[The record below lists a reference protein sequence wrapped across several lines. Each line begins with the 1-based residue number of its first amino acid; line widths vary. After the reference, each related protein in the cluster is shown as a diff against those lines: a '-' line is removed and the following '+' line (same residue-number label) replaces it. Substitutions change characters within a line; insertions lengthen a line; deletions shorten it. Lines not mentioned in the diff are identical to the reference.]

1 VVRLED
7 IRLSFSF
14 PLMSEEEMLSSW
26 SWRLVGSLALS
37 LNTLDQNFSL
47 ASPDLLVSAS
57 LDYAP
62 VWLVSGEGKEGECS
76 SPWHNRARL
85 FRAERSLSCS
95 QASPDSPSYHC
106 TLHPF
111 LELLVLSNSSYAL
124 QVRLSARERSDLL
137 AANVT
142 VSSALTVVR
151 ETDSFHRVYFYLKC
165 LFTPLVLL
173 GLVWFMVRLC
183 VNDLYVT
190 IHDRLLITAGLA
202 QVVNNIPTEV
212 AVAYYPNTFLT
223 LLDPLSHVVL
233 LTSLLLFWTIFTLDK
248 LADNEPWERNTKY
261 YWRPL
266 LTILLSAAL
275 SLLGVL
281 FMRFPPLTD
290 PFLSHWLTGTTTYI
304 SLAFTF
310 SIAVIVASFQTYL
323 SVLVFRVVCDVSVRY
338 PGFTRGAWRLKL
350 ILLYC
355 LSSSVVLC
363 LGAVLRLAVSLCLH
377 WNSEVHTQPLPFSVS
392 LAGVYYVGELAATNI
407 HLLALLLLLS
417 RTGGPAGDGG
427 GGGGG
432 GWYTPV
438 SPVMYS
444 PTNNREEQLHL
455 WDLSAHQSPLNSLQ
469 K

>member
-1 VVRLED
+1 
-7 IRLSFSF
+7 
-14 PLMSEEEMLSSW
+14 
-26 SWRLVGSLALS
+26 
-37 LNTLDQNFSL
+37 
-47 ASPDLLVSAS
+47 
-57 LDYAP
+57 
-62 VWLVSGEGKEGECS
+62 
-76 SPWHNRARL
+76 
-85 FRAERSLSCS
+85 
-95 QASPDSPSYHC
+95 
-106 TLHPF
+106 
-111 LELLVLSNSSYAL
+111 
-124 QVRLSARERSDLL
+124 
-137 AANVT
+137 
-142 VSSALTVVR
+142 
-151 ETDSFHRVYFYLKC
+151 
-165 LFTPLVLL
+165 
-173 GLVWFMVRLC
+173 
-183 VNDLYVT
+183 
-190 IHDRLLITAGLA
+190 
-202 QVVNNIPTEV
+202 
-212 AVAYYPNTFLT
+212 
-223 LLDPLSHVVL
+223 
-233 LTSLLLFWTIFTLDK
+233 
-248 LADNEPWERNTKY
+248 
-261 YWRPL
+261 
-266 LTILLSAAL
+266 
-275 SLLGVL
+275 
-281 FMRFPPLTD
+281 
-290 PFLSHWLTGTTTYI
+290 
-304 SLAFTF
+304 
-310 SIAVIVASFQTYL
+310 VASFQTYL